1 MVLKLSVI
9 GSIPPSLPQKEFPII
24 FYFVLKKK
32 KVHLSK
38 TDTLKRLLTINGRDL
53 AI

>member
-32 KVHLSK
+32 KYTFQKL
-38 TDTLKRLLTINGRDL
+38 IP
-53 AI
+53 